1 MPTNAELQGIFPASG
16 VLFNMRSMTVKT
28 GEAVAGGSMTAHY
41 WGDNGAKT
49 LYGIKNQGTASACY
63 MKWEYLTTGAGKS
76 YLRISR
82 WPADAAATFTD
93 KDLNTVKGEF
103 AAMPAATEV
112 FELPGAGYIT
122 GSNGTYSNPPTGGF
136 YWSSSLDGS
145 GKVYR
150 AEIQEGHVNMTE
162 PYASKRGSSTGD
174 RQAVKVCRF
183 FCGQSGRSVYLC
195 ILESGR

>member
-28 GEAVAGGSMTAHY
+28 GEAVAGGSMTTHY

-162 PYASKRGSSTGD
+162 PYASR
-174 RQAVKVCRF
+174 A
-183 FCGQSGRSVYLC
+183 
-195 ILESGR
+195 

>member
-1 MPTNAELQGIFPASG
+1 
-16 VLFNMRSMTVKT
+16 
-28 GEAVAGGSMTAHY
+28 MTAHY

-103 AAMPAATEV
+103 AAMPAAT
-112 FELPGAGYIT
+112 
-122 GSNGTYSNPPTGGF
+122 
-136 YWSSSLDGS
+136 
-145 GKVYR
+145 
-150 AEIQEGHVNMTE
+150 
-162 PYASKRGSSTGD
+162 
-174 RQAVKVCRF
+174 
-183 FCGQSGRSVYLC
+183 RSVRTTWCGLYYRQQRNLQQSAYRGFLLVF
-195 ILESGR
+195 IAGW